1 MKQKIKLDVSR
12 FDDLQKERK
21 DLKDKIIKLKAF
33 LNNFEPE
40 KEHSSYIMSNQDYF
54 DAMHKQLDAMQL
66 YSQALSS
73 RMFALSERT
82 HQKVR

>member
-33 LNNFEPE
+33 
-40 KEHSSYIMSNQDYF
+40 
-54 DAMHKQLDAMQL
+54 
-66 YSQALSS
+66 
-73 RMFALSERT
+73 
-82 HQKVR
+82 